1 MKIISWLTSN
11 SYLFLFSDLYT
22 RKLNMYIVYVID
34 LYSTRNDSIYFGL
47 VRILVS
53 LYKKKKNCWH

>member
-11 SYLFLFSDLYT
+11 SYLFLFSDLYA

-53 LYKKKKNCWH
+53 L